1 MIETM
6 KVTKNEAV
14 AFAHRL
20 AAMKAEAFRI
30 GLFKT
35 GHAMDAAVRAVG
47 YEIADNLEAF
57 AKRAERAKGV
67 TK

>member
-1 MIETM
+1 MAATM
-6 KVTKNEAV
+6 KVSQAEASD
-14 AFAHRL
+14 FANRL
-20 AAMKAEAFRI
+20 AMMKAEAFRI

-57 AKRAERAKGV
+57 AKRAERAQGGGQ
-67 TK
+67 